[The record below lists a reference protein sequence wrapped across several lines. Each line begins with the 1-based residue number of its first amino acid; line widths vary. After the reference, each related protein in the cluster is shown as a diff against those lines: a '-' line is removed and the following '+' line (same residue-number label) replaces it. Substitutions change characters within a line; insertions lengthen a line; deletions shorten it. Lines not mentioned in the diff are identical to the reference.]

1 MGATN
6 PKCPRAEYGVP
17 QASHTWPR
25 RDRHPRR
32 PIGATVCL
40 TPPHSCPCSA
50 ASPRCPTAVC
60 GCHPPGQPRPP
71 HTRLCFRRP
80 PDEAGGQRGLWAHC
94 GVTARGQRGP
104 RTAAFSARRGCGRPH
119 GDGGLW
125 AAREDGTPHRA
136 GGAGTR
142 GAPPR
147 PQPHTAPHRPA
158 DPSSPLMAA
167 AAAALSAARAGGAG
181 RRMRTAPPKPTPELR
196 GAAALRRYGTAGS
209 RRWGA
214 GRDTGTWEGDGD
226 TDWKEI
232 WGRLGAG
239 RLGRGGTGTWGGMGT
254 GAWGKGTLGNGM
266 GTGEQGRGQ
275 RHWEW
280 GEEWGAG
287 TLKAW
292 GQAGGRE
299 TGNGNRDMG
308 RGARGGMGTGTRG
321 QGHGEW
327 GEDRDVGTRP
337 GQDGDRDTG
346 NGIGMGT

>member
-1 MGATN
+1 MGSLRGDSAGTARTAHRGLQR
-6 PKCPRAEYGVP
+6 PEGLRA
-17 QASHTWPR
+17 APR
-25 RDRHPRR
+25 RRR
-32 PIGATVCL
+32 ALG
-40 TPPHSCPCSA
+40 
-50 ASPRCPTAVC
+50 
-60 GCHPPGQPRPP
+60 
-71 HTRLCFRRP
+71 
-80 PDEAGGQRGLWAHC
+80 
-94 GVTARGQRGP
+94 
-104 RTAAFSARRGCGRPH
+104 
-119 GDGGLW
+119 
-125 AAREDGTPHRA
+125 RA
-136 GGAGTR
+136 GGR
-142 GAPPR
+142 HPAPCGR
-147 PQPHTAPHRPA
+147 CWHTGGPASPPAPHRPA

-226 TDWKEI
+226 TDWEEI

-299 TGNGNRDMG
+299 TGNENRDMG

-321 QGHGEW
+321 QGHWEW

>member
-1 MGATN
+1 MGSLRGDSAGTARTAHRGLQR
-6 PKCPRAEYGVP
+6 PEGLRA
-17 QASHTWPR
+17 APR
-25 RDRHPRR
+25 RRR
-32 PIGATVCL
+32 ALG
-40 TPPHSCPCSA
+40 
-50 ASPRCPTAVC
+50 
-60 GCHPPGQPRPP
+60 
-71 HTRLCFRRP
+71 
-80 PDEAGGQRGLWAHC
+80 
-94 GVTARGQRGP
+94 
-104 RTAAFSARRGCGRPH
+104 
-119 GDGGLW
+119 
-125 AAREDGTPHRA
+125 RA
-136 GGAGTR
+136 GGR
-142 GAPPR
+142 HPAPCGR
-147 PQPHTAPHRPA
+147 CWHTGGPASPPAPHRPA
-158 DPSSPLMAA
+158 PPRRPL
-167 AAAALSAARAGGAG
+167 LTPHG
-181 RRMRTAPPKPTPELR
+181 RRRRRPQRGPGGGR
-196 GAAALRRYGTAGS
+196 GAAHAHSAPQTHPGAPRGGRAAPLRNRGVTEMG
-209 RRWGA
+209 G

-226 TDWKEI
+226 TDWEEI

-299 TGNGNRDMG
+299 TGNENRDMG

-327 GEDRDVGTRP
+327 GEDRDVGTQP